1 MADLSIEQAAQL
13 LGVSKDTIRRRIK
26 SGEYQAE
33 KVAGPYGVEWRL
45 PEAQFNQVLVTKE
58 AVPMDG
64 EVIVPMARQVT
75 VAELEQAMQ
84 RLMQN
89 AANKAMSQA
98 MQAQTKKIKEELQE
112 TKAELKEELRE
123 AKETIDIL
131 TERIDSQ
138 NLALNNHFK
147 LVDDRLR
154 AIAEK
159 NKKKSFWAKL
169 FG

>member
-1 MADLSIEQAAQL
+1 LGDLSIDQVAQL

-33 KVAGPYGVEWRL
+33 KVVGAYGEEWRL
-45 PEAQFNQVLVTKE
+45 PEFQFNKAIEIKE
-58 AVPMDG
+58 AVPMAG
-64 EVIVPMARQVT
+64 EVTVPMARQVT

-89 AANKAMSQA
+89 AANKAMSRA
-98 MQAQTKKIKEELQE
+98 MQEQTTKIKEELQE

-131 TERIDSQ
+131 TERIDTQ
-138 NLALNNHFK
+138 GLALNNHFQ
-147 LVDDRLR
+147 LVDERLR

-159 NKKKSFWAKL
+159 NKKKSLWARI
-169 FG
+169 FS